1 MNAPRFVHLRLHS
14 EYSVTDGIV
23 RIEEA
28 VARAAAY
35 SMPALALTDSANVFG
50 MVKFYKAARAAG
62 IKPIV
67 GADCWIRNDADREK
81 PARLLLLCASAA
93 GYRKLSELLSR
104 AWLKNQYRGRAEI
117 ARSWFDE
124 AGTDGLIALS
134 GAGAGEIGQALASG
148 NDGVAAR
155 LAADWAERF
164 PGRFYLEVQRAGF
177 ANSEALV
184 TRTLGLAGKA
194 RLPVVATHPVQF
206 LAAEDF
212 RAHEARV
219 CIAEGNALGDRRRP
233 KLFTPEQYFKSPQ
246 EMARLFA
253 DVPQAIENA
262 CEIARRC
269 NLEID
274 LGRNRLPEFPT
285 PAGVTV
291 DQHLAAE
298 AGRGLEG
305 RLERL
310 FRDPAA
316 REREAP
322 RYRERLAFEINTI
335 VQMGFAGYFL
345 IVADFINWARAHRDA
360 QFPNGIPVGPGRGS
374 GAGSLVAYSLGITD
388 LDPLRYDLLFERFL
402 NPERVSMPDFDID
415 FCQDGRDKVIDYV
428 RDKYGEECVSQI
440 ATFGTMAARAVIRDT
455 GRVLE
460 LGYNFC
466 DQIAK
471 LVPFHPGRTITLKDA
486 REMEP
491 LLAERERKEDE
502 VRELLELGETLEG
515 LTRSVGM
522 HAGGVLIAPGKLTD
536 FCPLYAA
543 EGTANVISQLD
554 KDDVEAIGLVKFDFL
569 GLTTLTV
576 LDWAERY
583 VRELGEADFTLERI
597 PLDDAATYKL
607 IAAGNTSAVFQLESR
622 GMRDM
627 VKRARPDRF
636 EDIIALV
643 ALYRP
648 GPMDLIPEFIARKH
662 GEQRVEYLDP
672 RLEPI
677 LGPTYGIMVYQ
688 EQVMKIAQVIG
699 GYTLGGADLLR
710 RAMGKKNQ
718 QEMDSQRDIFVAG
731 AERNGL
737 SKSRATQLFDLMA
750 KFAGYG
756 FNKSHAAAYALLAY
770 QTAYM
775 KAHHPAAFMAANL
788 SAIMGDA
795 DKVRALCE
803 DGVANGL
810 RLLPPDVN
818 ASSYRFVAVD
828 RNTVRYGLGAV
839 RGTGES
845 AIGAILAARESGPF
859 ASLYDLCVRVDKRR
873 INRRVI
879 EALARAGA
887 FDCIEP
893 NRATVLASAGRA
905 LDAAERAERMASQSS
920 LFGAT
925 EHGAASG
932 EDTVIHAEPWDL
944 KRKLLEEKAALGF
957 SLSGHLFTVYE
968 KDLAGFPRRPLASL
982 GASEHR
988 VWLAGIVT
996 DARIQ
1001 MTRRGRML
1009 VVKLDDATAQVE
1021 ISAYAELLEKQR
1033 DRVREDSLLVVQ
1045 GKVLRDEFTGGLRV
1059 VAEELLDLAAL
1070 RGRYATEL
1078 RLDMNGQ
1085 ADAKR
1090 LMATLAPYRASGQGL
1105 CRVLVHY
1112 ENGLA
1117 SCDVRLGDDWRVSP
1131 DERLIGELS
1140 AWLAAENVRLVY
1152 SSTAGG

>member
-1 MNAPRFVHLRLHS
+1 
-14 EYSVTDGIV
+14 
-23 RIEEA
+23 
-28 VARAAAY
+28 
-35 SMPALALTDSANVFG
+35 
-50 MVKFYKAARAAG
+50 
-62 IKPIV
+62 
-67 GADCWIRNDADREK
+67 
-81 PARLLLLCASAA
+81 
-93 GYRKLSELLSR
+93 
-104 AWLKNQYRGRAEI
+104 
-117 ARSWFDE
+117 
-124 AGTDGLIALS
+124 
-134 GAGAGEIGQALASG
+134 
-148 NDGVAAR
+148 
-155 LAADWAERF
+155 
-164 PGRFYLEVQRAGF
+164 
-177 ANSEALV
+177 
-184 TRTLGLAGKA
+184 
-194 RLPVVATHPVQF
+194 
-206 LAAEDF
+206 
-212 RAHEARV
+212 
-219 CIAEGNALGDRRRP
+219 
-233 KLFTPEQYFKSPQ
+233 
-246 EMARLFA
+246 
-253 DVPQAIENA
+253 
-262 CEIARRC
+262 
-269 NLEID
+269 
-274 LGRNRLPEFPT
+274 
-285 PAGVTV
+285 
-291 DQHLAAE
+291 
-298 AGRGLEG
+298 
-305 RLERL
+305 
-310 FRDPAA
+310 
-316 REREAP
+316 
-322 RYRERLAFEINTI
+322 
-335 VQMGFAGYFL
+335 
-345 IVADFINWARAHRDA
+345 
-360 QFPNGIPVGPGRGS
+360 
-374 GAGSLVAYSLGITD
+374 
-388 LDPLRYDLLFERFL
+388 
-402 NPERVSMPDFDID
+402 
-415 FCQDGRDKVIDYV
+415 
-428 RDKYGEECVSQI
+428 
-440 ATFGTMAARAVIRDT
+440 
-455 GRVLE
+455 
-460 LGYNFC
+460 
-466 DQIAK
+466 
-471 LVPFHPGRTITLKDA
+471 
-486 REMEP
+486 
-491 LLAERERKEDE
+491 
-502 VRELLELGETLEG
+502 
-515 LTRSVGM
+515 
-522 HAGGVLIAPGKLTD
+522 
-536 FCPLYAA
+536 
-543 EGTANVISQLD
+543 
-554 KDDVEAIGLVKFDFL
+554 
-569 GLTTLTV
+569 
-576 LDWAERY
+576 
-583 VRELGEADFTLERI
+583 
-597 PLDDAATYKL
+597 
-607 IAAGNTSAVFQLESR
+607 
-622 GMRDM
+622 
-627 VKRARPDRF
+627 
-636 EDIIALV
+636 
-643 ALYRP
+643 
-648 GPMDLIPEFIARKH
+648 
-662 GEQRVEYLDP
+662 
-672 RLEPI
+672 
-677 LGPTYGIMVYQ
+677 VYQ

-873 INRRVI
+873 MNRRVI

-905 LDAAERAERMASQSS
+905 LDAADRAERMASQTS
-920 LFGAT
+920 LFGEA

-932 EDTVIHAEPWDL
+932 EDTVIHAEAWDL

-968 KDLAGFPRRPLASL
+968 KDLAGFPRRSLASL

-988 VWLAGIVT
+988 VWLAGIVM

-1033 DRVREDSLLVVQ
+1033 DRVKEDSLLVVQ
-1045 GKVLRDEFTGGLRV
+1045 GKVLKDEFTGGLRV

-1070 RGRYATEL
+1070 RSRYATEL

-1112 ENGLA
+1112 ENGQA